1 MSPSEALGSDR
12 GREGSGFIRAVRALA
27 TGVAAMALVLLGAE
41 GLSAQGTGQVSGT
54 VTNAQTGEP
63 MSGAQVSIR
72 GLQTGALTD
81 QSGTYSIR
89 GVPAGEHT
97 LVVRLIG
104 FGQRTRQIE
113 VTSGQTTTADFEM
126 REQAIE
132 MEGIVVTGTAG
143 GARRREIGN
152 TITQITTEEVQ
163 DLPTQRVT
171 DIMQGRISGASIL
184 ENSGQVGAGSTIRIR
199 GNNSLS
205 SNNPLIYVDGQ
216 RVDNSS
222 SAAFEDEVNQS
233 VSFLDNLNPEDIE
246 RVEVVKGPSAT
257 TLYGT
262 EASGGVIQIFTKDG
276 SGVEGSQWSM
286 RVRQGMNVL
295 PRVGPENDPTELGL
309 NCGKVETEVPG
320 CPASGSYDRPGHS
333 QNYSLSVR
341 GGASGVDYYLSG
353 STALENGVLPTQGAD
368 RWSVRGN
375 FGFQPAS
382 SLNIQF
388 NNLVTNR
395 AIDWIPDGNNAEG
408 FLLNVFRGEDGYT
421 PNNND
426 SEIFDMDLSTG
437 VTNVTSGVN
446 VTWNPTSEITQSLK
460 AGIDYNR
467 SHYQEFK
474 PYGFYSTAR
483 GNRESDVS
491 TSRIL
496 SLDYTGTWSTD
507 FADNFSSRFSWGGQM
522 FHNYETRLDAFGEFF
537 AGPGEKLVED
547 AAQTDVF
554 GEDILTTVE
563 GGAFFQEQ
571 VGWNDQ
577 LFLTA
582 GVRIDGN
589 STFGEDFGAEV
600 YPKIQGSYMLSDN
613 EFWPDWWGTMKLR
626 AAAGRSGT
634 APGPFDKLRTWG
646 SVGVDGS
653 PGVTP
658 GNVGNETLGPEV
670 TREIEGG
677 FDATFANER
686 VDLQFTYYDQRTS
699 DALIEVQ
706 PIPSS
711 GFIGTQLSNVG
722 EIKNAGIETSLGF
735 DVVRGESLSWRLGGS
750 FSTTDSEALDLGKQE
765 SIYISWRN
773 EVVEGHPV
781 PVMVQERV
789 RNPDAAWSEA
799 EFNSDSV
806 IGPTLPTYN
815 WNANTDVTVANRLTF
830 RAIGA
835 YEGGHYLSSGTA
847 YQNVRRGQWPGQ
859 PEGASATC
867 PEIQE
872 RAANDNT
879 SGLTA
884 LDRALC
890 DVNGTS
896 YGMWTWPADFFSLRS
911 ASVSYDVPQDVIPLG
926 FENAR
931 ITIAGRNLLKI
942 TDYPGVDPEAYED
955 GSTGSLYRQEYYNLP
970 PLRSFTATLNLNW

>member
-12 GREGSGFIRAVRALA
+12 GREGSGFIRAVRALV

-309 NCGKVETEVPG
+309 NCGVVESEVPG
-320 CPASGSYDRPGHS
+320 CPSSGSYDRPGHS

-341 GGASGVDYYLSG
+341 GGASDVDYYLSG

-613 EFWPDWWGTMKLR
+613 EFWPEWWGTMKLR

-634 APGPFDKLRTWG
+634 APGPFDKLRTWS
-646 SVGVDGS
+646 SVGVGGS

-658 GNVGNETLGPEV
+658 GNVGNEALGPEV

-773 EVVEGHPV
+773 EVVEGYPV

-859 PEGASATC
+859 PPGASATC
-867 PEIQE
+867 PEIQQ
-872 RAANDNT
+872 RAADDNT

-890 DVNGTS
+890 DVNDTS

-911 ASVSYDVPQDVIPLG
+911 ASVSYDVPQDVIPFG